1 MEAAEAAGGRPEV
14 RQTVG
19 SVLGFVSCALYLTSR
34 LSQIH
39 RNFHRQSAEGLASG
53 MFACAAAAN
62 LFYGF
67 ALLLRSRSEEEV
79 ISSLPWLVGS
89 LGTVGL
95 DIVILAQSALYAKN
109 DRKMAVSDA
118 EEPLLEGGDLL

>member
-1 MEAAEAAGGRPEV
+1 
-14 RQTVG
+14 
-19 SVLGFVSCALYLTSR
+19 
-34 LSQIH
+34 
-39 RNFHRQSAEGLASG
+39 

-109 DRKMAVSDA
+109 DRRMAIEEWSQNDRRMAVSDA